1 MNIYT
6 PVLAFLVP
14 VLTPCVCAQET
25 NDAPTKQFA
34 LPAGEIKV
42 MDLVDQCATYLNVNI
57 LTTSS
62 DCANIQPIRLHKA
75 ITTDKDGCEEVLSHL
90 LSRSGFALTVVDA
103 KHGLLE
109 VILIEGRRSR
119 EIFARSQVKSI
130 ESILARPN
138 LVVPVTTVVAL
149 KHIHAMHA
157 SNALRPFYARSGR
170 GSTSL
175 QIGNAASN
183 STLIIDGMQDEVARA
198 IRTIQRCDVEQTSS
212 EESEDLYSRLRDF
225 AKRIKALEKKLRDH

>member
-62 DCANIQPIRLHKA
+62 DCADIQPIRLHKA

-109 VILIEGRRSR
+109 VILIEGRRGR
-119 EIFARSQVKSI
+119 EIFARSQEKSI

-149 KHIHAMHA
+149 KHINATSA
-157 SNALRPFYARSGR
+157 SNAMRPFYARSGGR
-170 GSTSL
+170 PTSL
-175 QIGNAASN
+175 QISNAGSN
-183 STLIIDGMQDEVARA
+183 STLLIEGMQNEVVRA
-198 IRTIQRCDVEQTSS
+198 IRTIQRCDVEETSS
-212 EESEDLYSRLRDF
+212 EESQALYSRLRDF
-225 AKRIKALEKKLRDH
+225 AKRIKALEKKLRDR

>member
-25 NDAPTKQFA
+25 NDASTKQFA

-42 MDLVDQCATYLNVNI
+42 QDLIDQCATYLNVNI

-62 DCANIQPIRLHKA
+62 DYADIQPIRLHKA
-75 ITTDKDGCEEVLSHL
+75 ITTDKDGCEEVLTNL

-103 KHGLLE
+103 KHDLLE
-109 VILIEGRRSR
+109 VLQIDGSR
-119 EIFARSQVKSI
+119 GPEIKARSQEKSI

-138 LVVPVTTVVAL
+138 LVVPVTTVVTL
-149 KHIHAMHA
+149 KHIHAGSV
-157 SNALRPFYARSGR
+157 SNTLRSFYSNPRAR
-170 GSTSL
+170 STSL
-175 QIGNAASN
+175 QITNTGSN
-183 STLIIDGMQDEVARA
+183 SALLIEGMQNEVARM
-198 IRTIQRCDVEQTSS
+198 IRTIQRCDVEETSS
-212 EESEDLYSRLRDF
+212 EESKALYSRLRDF